1 MNEGGGSA
9 LLFRFREGKGDEE
22 RGKTFFENE
31 VALRSHQ
38 GCLFFASCRLAWGL
52 AVYGL
57 MKYPSPLIRWCAPV
71 VFLILA
77 CSLAIAQSSPTAVAE
92 KKSLDQKIDDLF
104 GQLTGPFVNAIFYP
118 LSTDIDVKKVSQMP
132 ENLTLPAPKSEDMW
146 YYRSDEKSAWQRVNV
161 QKNENGLFCDELRMA
176 VNPSEALKPFSGQWT
191 PARLK
196 SFLVIFWLAAAG
208 VILTLAFKFINI
220 TAFPLALRTVRGK
233 YSQASDPG
241 SVTHFQALT
250 AAVSGT
256 VGLGNIAGVA
266 IGIHSGGPGVAF
278 WLFLS
283 GFLGM
288 SSKFAECTLGVKY
301 RIFDAEGQV
310 HGGAM
315 YYLRRGL
322 QERGMK
328 SLGVVLAFFFAIFCV
343 FASFGGGN
351 IFQVNQV
358 TTQLINI
365 TGGEASFFFNNQWV
379 FGLIM
384 AFMTSLVILG
394 GIQGIAKVT
403 DKLVP
408 LMCVT
413 YVVSALLVLVVNAS
427 NLLPALQMILSEA
440 FQPRAAITGGL
451 VAAFIWGM
459 RRATFSNE
467 AGIGSAPIAHAA
479 AKTRRPASE
488 GVVALLEPFLDT
500 VVICTMTS
508 LVLCVTMNFD
518 GNSANYSINGHS
530 YVLGTA
536 GTGWSEGIAM
546 TSAAFE
552 TVHSSFKYIL
562 FFCVF
567 AFAFSTLIT
576 WSYYGLQSWQYL
588 FGKKPISAWI
598 YKSIFCLIIIVG
610 SASSMNNATDFSD
623 ASLFAMSIPN
633 LIGVYL
639 LLPIIRSELSRFIAF
654 AKRVDG
660 GASVEEADALD
671 RDSGA

>member
-1 MNEGGGSA
+1 MAQATPAQVVPE
-9 LLFRFREGKGDEE
+9 
-22 RGKTFFENE
+22 KT
-31 VALRSHQ
+31 
-38 GCLFFASCRLAWGL
+38 
-52 AVYGL
+52 
-57 MKYPSPLIRWCAPV
+57 
-71 VFLILA
+71 
-77 CSLAIAQSSPTAVAE
+77 
-92 KKSLDQKIDDLF
+92 LDQKIDEWF
-104 GQLTGPFVNAIFYP
+104 GKVTGPFVNLIFYP
-118 LSTDIDVKKVSQMP
+118 IATDIDAEKVSKMP
-132 ENLTLPAPKSEDMW
+132 ENLTLAAPGSADMW
-146 YYRSDEKSAWQRVNV
+146 YFRPDDKSPWQRVSIT
-161 QKNENGLFCDELRMA
+161 KGEGGLYCAELGMA
-176 VNPSEALKPFSGQWT
+176 EKPSGATKPFSGQWT
-191 PARLK
+191 PAKLK

-208 VILTLAFKFINI
+208 IILTLVFKFINI
-220 TAFPLALRTVRGK
+220 RAFGLAVRTVRGK

-288 SSKFAECTLGVKY
+288 STKFAECTLGVKY
-301 RIFDAEGQV
+301 RIFDTEGNV
-310 HGGAM
+310 HGGPM

-322 QERGMK
+322 HERGMK
-328 SLGVVLAFFFAIFCV
+328 SLGMVLAFFFAIFCV

-365 TGGEASFFFNNQWV
+365 TGGEDSFFFDNQWV

-384 AFMTSLVILG
+384 AFMTALVIIG
-394 GIQGIAKVT
+394 GIKGIAKVT

-408 LMCVT
+408 LMCIT
-413 YVVSALLVLVVNAS
+413 YVLSCLLVLIVNAS
-427 NLLPALQMILSEA
+427 HIIPALQMIITEA

-500 VVICTMTS
+500 VVICTMTA
-508 LVLCVTMNFD
+508 LVLCVTMNFSGD
-518 GNSANYSINGHS
+518 SANYEINGHA
-530 YVLGTA
+530 YVLGTS
-536 GTGWSEGIAM
+536 GTGFKEGIAM
-546 TSAAFE
+546 TSGAFE
-552 TVHSSFKYIL
+552 TIHSSFKYVL
-562 FFCVF
+562 FVCVF
-567 AFAFSTLIT
+567 LFAFSTLIT
-576 WSYYGLQSWQYL
+576 WSYYGLQAWQYL
-588 FGKKPISAWI
+588 FGKKAITAWI
-598 YKSIFCLIIIVG
+598 YKAIFCLIIIVG
-610 SASSMNNATDFSD
+610 SAASMGNATDFSD

-639 LLPIIRSELSRFIAF
+639 LLPIVRSELSRFVAF
-654 AKRVDG
+654 SKRVDA
-660 GASVEEADALD
+660 GATVEEADAVD
-671 RDSGA
+671 REHHS